1 MIDFKQAAKEVLDGK
16 VDPLEVYAQLKQMKK
31 DLDESLKV
39 IEEEA
44 REEALKY
51 GEKHFEH
58 KGFKIEIRA
67 GSTRY
72 NFSNIQEV
80 KKKEDE
86 LKNIKEKYKQAYK
99 SYEKGITSL
108 DDDEILELPEAKTSR
123 ESIVIKP
130 K

>member
-58 KGFKIEIRA
+58 KGFKIEVRG

-72 NFSNIQEV
+72 NFSNIQAWKQ
-80 KKKEDE
+80 KKDE
-86 LKNIKEKYKQAYK
+86 LKSIEEKYKQAYK

-108 DDDEILELPEAKTSR
+108 DEDEVLELPEAKTSR